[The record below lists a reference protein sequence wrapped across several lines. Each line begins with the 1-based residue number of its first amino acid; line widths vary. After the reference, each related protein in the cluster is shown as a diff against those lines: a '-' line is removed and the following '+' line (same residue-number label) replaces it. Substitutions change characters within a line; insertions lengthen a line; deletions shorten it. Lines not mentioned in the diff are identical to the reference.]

1 MKFLKKF
8 EAKSEDSKEKLIEYA
23 DDIVKVITTYYS
35 THTGDLC
42 DQIDEILWNTSNVDL
57 DGWEN
62 DGVLTEEMMRE
73 VVEDYKG
80 AWSREIE
87 KLLDVYYD
95 CRHFVKHV
103 NKDLVEDIKEVFLEY
118 SDMGKVEVSKT
129 SRLNDDRYSVKIY
142 IKDILLKI
150 NFEEVLD
157 RIKELGFEHYYI
169 ESVKNGYIE
178 SMTIEFWK
186 PLPKDDD
193 ELQLNDDDE

>member
-62 DGVLTEEMMRE
+62 DGVLTEEMMRG

-142 IKDILLKI
+142 IKDILFKI

-186 PLPKDDD
+186 PLPKDEDD
-193 ELQLNDDDE
+193 E

>member
-8 EAKSEDSKEKLIEYA
+8 EAKSEDPKEKLIEYA

-62 DGVLTEEMMRE
+62 DGVLTEEMMRG

-80 AWSREIE
+80 ASLPRLIDN
-87 KLLDVYYD
+87 LLNVYYD

-118 SDMGKVEVSKT
+118 SDMGQVEVSKT
-129 SRLNDDRYSVKIY
+129 SKFNDDRYSVMIRM
-142 IKDILLKI
+142 KDIFFQI
-150 NFEEVLD
+150 NFEEVFG
-157 RIKELGFEHYYI
+157 RIKELGFESY
-169 ESVKNGYIE
+169 SVNGVKNGSLE

-193 ELQLNDDDE
+193 E